1 MSLTQIIYSS
11 KPFGFDASVL
21 DDILTI
27 SRVLNARNDITG
39 TLICRADMYLQLI
52 EGPDEAI
59 QATYARI
66 IGDDR
71 HLEINLLVSRQITER
86 MFPKWAMRD
95 NLRAAGCGLRPRCRL
110 ALFRQQRL
118 PKFSPFLNGS
128 QRDLLNSRGRVPN
141 RAAGIFRASLTTR
154 YRQKRRWRP

>member
-27 SRVLNARNDITG
+27 SRFNNSRDDITG

-52 EGPDEAI
+52 EGPDAAI

-71 HLEINLLVSRQITER
+71 HLEVNQLVSRVVTER

-95 NLRAAGCGLRPRCRL
+95 DPARSWMWTQAEVSAGAIQAATPDQILAIFERL
-110 ALFRQQRL
+110 VAE
-118 PKFSPFLNGS
+118 P
-128 QRDLLNSRGRVPN
+128 
-141 RAAGIFRASLTTR
+141 A
-154 YRQKRRWRP
+154 

>member
-27 SRVLNARNDITG
+27 SRVLNARDDITG

-71 HLEINLLVSRQITER
+71 HLGINLLVSRQITER

-95 NLRAAGCGLRPRCRL
+95 DPARSWMWTQAEVSGGAIQSTTPDKIVAIFERIAEENADEL
-110 ALFRQQRL
+110 A
-118 PKFSPFLNGS
+118 
-128 QRDLLNSRGRVPN
+128 
-141 RAAGIFRASLTTR
+141 
-154 YRQKRRWRP
+154 